1 MTEIRPRTDPP
12 PLPVPRLDEQGA
24 GQGLVVN
31 RPFTSFGHVTTPG
44 TSVPGPVLITVSR
57 SLPAVVEA
65 AGAARR
71 LVWEVGDGIGVDGER
86 RGDVGLMV
94 TELVSAALG
103 AAEATS
109 YVLDVTGATD
119 EGRPVLA
126 VVFREVG
133 LTHLPHRRLESGRG
147 LAVVAS
153 LTEGWAHHECGWFTP
168 KHGPT
173 SWFIVGDV
181 SPERAR
187 LLDDRRLLHLRG
199 LENTHRVTR
208 HDIGNPLRRID
219 WGCDW

>member
-1 MTEIRPRTDPP
+1 MSEIRFITDAPSVPHRPRPCS
-12 PLPVPRLDEQGA
+12 A
-24 GQGLVVN
+24 LVV
-31 RPFTSFGHVTTPG
+31 
-44 TSVPGPVLITVSR
+44 VSR
-57 SLPAVVEA
+57 SLPAVAEA

-71 LVWEVGDGIGVDGER
+71 LVWEVGDGIGIDGER

-94 TELVSAALG
+94 TELVSEALFAG
-103 AAEATS
+103 EATS

-119 EGRPVLA
+119 EGRPALA

-133 LTHLPHRRLESGRG
+133 LTHLPRRRLVAGRG

-153 LTEGWAHHECGWFTP
+153 LADGWAHHECGWFTP
-168 KHGPT
+168 KRGPT

-181 SPERAR
+181 TPERAR

-208 HDIGNPLRRID
+208 DDIGSPLRHID